1 MRRAS
6 DNGKEVRVTSGPG
19 TDTESESRTE
29 SRTGRPVRLQ
39 NRDFA
44 QVFGDIATLL
54 QARGD
59 STFKIRAY
67 SRAADAIG
75 NLHFEL
81 SDVASDKSRLHEIPG
96 FGDAIVS
103 KVIELAET
111 GKLEYFEKLKAEMPA
126 GILEITQVPGI
137 GPKTAMNAAIQL
149 GIDSRE
155 ALEAS
160 IETGEFETLPRISKK
175 VAQNILRHLK
185 SRMSQGDRI
194 PIGNALSE
202 AELVMQALQEAAPG
216 IRNLTCAGSLRRHR
230 ETIGDVDMLC
240 SADDPE
246 AVMEAFTSLP
256 MVRDVMSKGST
267 KSMVVMASGLQFD
280 LRVIPDDAFAATLL
294 YFTGSK
300 EHGIR
305 LRDRAN
311 KRGLSL
317 NEYGAKNT
325 ETDALE
331 VFASE
336 EAIYKRLDLSY
347 IPPEIREDSGE
358 IDAAERNELPELITV
373 EDVRGDLHSHTNW
386 TDGRFSMEEMIEAA
400 KQAGFEYLAITDH
413 SKAAT
418 VASGLSVEKLTEHNE
433 AVRELDKKAKGIRLL
448 TGTEMDILA
457 DGSMDYP
464 DDALAELDVV
474 LGSIHSSMD
483 QDRKKMTAR
492 IIAAME
498 NENLDIVAHLTTRLI
513 GKRAP
518 VDLDFD
524 AICRT
529 AVDTG
534 TLLEINASTQR
545 LDLKDTHIRRAID
558 LGVLF
563 SIGTDSHRIK
573 QFTDVRYGVGMARR
587 GWCTAD
593 RVVNTLPYTA
603 FIKFISTPKAE
614 RYAFIENYDHK
625 S

>member
-1 MRRAS
+1 M
-6 DNGKEVRVTSGPG
+6 T
-19 TDTESESRTE
+19 TT
-29 SRTGRPVRLQ
+29 VRLQ
-39 NRDFA
+39 NNDFA
-44 QVFGDIATLL
+44 QVFADIATLL

-59 STFKIRAY
+59 SVFKIRAY
-67 SRAADAIG
+67 SRAADGIG
-75 NLHFEL
+75 NLQFDL
-81 SDVASDKSRLHEIPG
+81 SEVAADSAKLRAIPG

-103 KVIELAET
+103 KVKELAET
-111 GKLEYFEKLKAEMPA
+111 GKLDYFEKLKAEMPA

-137 GPKTAMNAAIQL
+137 GPKTAMNAAMQL

-160 IETGEFETLPRISKK
+160 IESGEFESLPRMSNK

-185 SRMSQGDRI
+185 SRISQGDRI
-194 PIGNALSE
+194 SIGSALPE
-202 AELVMQALQEAAPG
+202 AERVMQALQEGAPG
-216 IRNLTCAGSLRRHR
+216 IRNLAYAGSLRRHR

-240 SADDPE
+240 SADDPD

-256 MVRDVMSKGST
+256 AVKDVMSKGST
-267 KSMVVMASGLQFD
+267 KSMVVMDSGLQFD
-280 LRVIPDDAFAATLL
+280 LRVVPDDAFAATLL

-325 ETDALE
+325 ETDELE
-331 VFASE
+331 VFTSE
-336 EAIYKRLDLSY
+336 EEIYKRLELPY

-358 IDAAERNELPELITV
+358 IDAAERGELPQLITV
-373 EDVRGDLHSHTNW
+373 EDVKGDLHSHTDW
-386 TDGRFSMEEMIEAA
+386 TDGRFTMEEMVEAA
-400 KQAGFEYLAITDH
+400 RQAGFEYLAITDH
-413 SKAAT
+413 SKSAT
-418 VASGLSVEKLTEHNE
+418 VAGGLPVERLSEHNE
-433 AVRELDKKAKGIRLL
+433 AVRELDKEVKGIRLL

-457 DGSMDYP
+457 KGAMDYP

-474 LGSIHSSMD
+474 LGSIHSLMD
-483 QDRKKMTAR
+483 QDRKTMTAR
-492 IIAAME
+492 IIGAME

-524 AICRT
+524 AICRV

-534 TLLEINASTQR
+534 TLLEINASTFR

-573 QFTDVRYGVGMARR
+573 QFTDVRYGIGMARR
-587 GWCTAD
+587 GWCSPD
-593 RVVNTLPYTA
+593 RVVNTLPYSA
-603 FIKFISTPKAE
+603 FIKFLSKPKAE

>member
-1 MRRAS
+1 MTTTR
-6 DNGKEVRVTSGPG
+6 K
-19 TDTESESRTE
+19 
-29 SRTGRPVRLQ
+29 LQ
-39 NRDFA
+39 NSDFA
-44 QVFGDIATLL
+44 QVFADIATLL
-54 QARGD
+54 KARGD
-59 STFKIRAY
+59 SVFKTRAY

-75 NLHFEL
+75 NLQFDLAEVDEAKL
-81 SDVASDKSRLHEIPG
+81 RSIPG

-103 KVIELAET
+103 KVQELAET
-111 GKLEYFEKLKAEMPA
+111 GSLNYFDKLKAEMPS

-137 GPKTAMNAAIQL
+137 GPKTAMNAAVQL

-160 IETGEFETLPRISKK
+160 IESGEFESLPRISKK

-185 SRMSQGDRI
+185 SRISQGDRI
-194 PIGNALSE
+194 PIGDVLPE
-202 AELVMQALQEAAPG
+202 AERVMQALQEAVPE
-216 IRNLTCAGSLRRHR
+216 IRNLTYAGSLRRHR

-246 AVMEAFTSLP
+246 AMMEAFTSLP
-256 MVRDVMSKGST
+256 AVRDVMSKGQT
-267 KSMVVMASGLQFD
+267 KSMVVMDSGLQFD
-280 LRVIPDDAFAATLL
+280 LRVVADDAFAATLL

-317 NEYGAKNT
+317 NEYGAKSI
-325 ETDALE
+325 ETDE
-331 VFASE
+331 IEEFSSE
-336 EAIYKRLDLSY
+336 EAIYQRLDLPY

-358 IDAAERNELPELITV
+358 IYAAEHDELPQLITV
-373 EDVRGDLHSHTNW
+373 EDVRGDLHSHTDW
-386 TDGRFSMEEMIEAA
+386 TDGRFPMEEMVEAA
-400 KQAGFEYLAITDH
+400 KEAGFEYLAITDH
-413 SKAAT
+413 SKSAV
-418 VASGLSVEKLTEHNE
+418 VASGLSVERLVEHNE
-433 AVRELDKKAKGIRLL
+433 TVRALDKEVKGIHLL
-448 TGTEMDILA
+448 TGSEMDILT

-464 DDALAELDVV
+464 DDALDELDVV

-483 QDRKKMTAR
+483 QDRKTMTAR
-492 IIAAME
+492 IITAME

-524 AICRT
+524 AICRA

-534 TLLEINASTQR
+534 TLLEINASTHR

-563 SIGTDSHRIK
+563 SIGTDSHRIH
-573 QFTDVRYGVGMARR
+573 QFADVHYGVGMARR
-587 GWCTAD
+587 GWCTSG

-603 FIKFISTPKAE
+603 FIKFISTPKAD

-625 S
+625 P

>member
-1 MRRAS
+1 MPSAS
-6 DNGKEVRVTSGPG
+6 RK
-19 TDTESESRTE
+19 
-29 SRTGRPVRLQ
+29 LQ
-39 NRDFA
+39 NGDYA
-44 QVFGDIATLL
+44 QVFSDIATLL

-59 STFKIRAY
+59 SVFKTRAY
-67 SRAADAIG
+67 SRAADTIG
-75 NLHFEL
+75 NLQFEL
-81 SDVASDKSRLHEIPG
+81 SDAAADDKRLREIPG
-96 FGDAIVS
+96 FGDAIVT
-103 KVIELAET
+103 KVQELAET
-111 GKLEYFEKLKAEMPA
+111 GELQFFEKLKAEMPP
-126 GILEITQVPGI
+126 GILEITQVPGV
-137 GPKTAMNAAIQL
+137 GPKTAMRAAEEL

-155 ALEAS
+155 ALQRS
-160 IETGEFETLPRISKK
+160 IESGEFETLPRISNK

-185 SRMSQGDRI
+185 TRISQGERI
-194 PIGNALSE
+194 PIGTALPE
-202 AELVMQALQEAAPG
+202 AERVMEALQSAVKG

-230 ETIGDVDMLC
+230 ETIGDIDMLC
-240 SADDPE
+240 CADDPE

-256 MVRDVMSKGST
+256 MVRDVMSKGAT
-267 KSMVVMASGLQFD
+267 KSMVVMDSGLQFD

-311 KRGLSL
+311 RRGLSL
-317 NEYGAKNT
+317 NEYGAKSI
-325 ETDALE
+325 ETDELE
-331 VFASE
+331 VFACE
-336 EAIYKRLDLSY
+336 EEIYQRLDLPY

-358 IDAAERNELPELITV
+358 IDAAERDELPELVTV
-373 EDVRGDLHSHTNW
+373 EDIRGDLHSHTDW
-386 TDGRFSMEEMIEAA
+386 TDGRFTMEEMADAA
-400 KQAGFEYLAITDH
+400 SKAGFEYLAVTDH
-413 SKAAT
+413 SQSAT
-418 VASGLSVEKLTEHNE
+418 VAGGLSVDRLAEHNE
-433 AVRELDKKAKGIRLL
+433 AVRALDKKLKKIHLL

-483 QDRKKMTAR
+483 QDSKTMTAR

-498 NENLDIVAHLTTRLI
+498 NENLDIIAHLTTRLI

-518 VDLDFD
+518 VDLEFD
-524 AICRT
+524 TICKA
-529 AVDTG
+529 AVETG

-545 LDLKDTHIRRAID
+545 LDLKDTHIRRAME

-563 SIGTDSHRIK
+563 SIGTDSHRVH
-573 QFTDVRYGVGMARR
+573 QFAEVRYGVGMARR

-603 FIKFISTPKAE
+603 FLKFLSTPKSE
-614 RYAFIENYDHK
+614 RYAFIENYDQR